1 MTMQAGFFDGEER
14 LAWLSAAG
22 DPLERL
28 AAVVDFELFR
38 GELERALKRSN
49 RARGGRPPY
58 DAVLMFRVLVLQTL
72 YTLSDDQTEYQ
83 LRDRLSFM
91 RFVGLALH
99 EPVPDAKTIWLY
111 REQLVR
117 VGSLQRLFARFD
129 RVLREKGYLA
139 MGGQIVDATIIE
151 ARRPRLT
158 QAEKETIKGGGV
170 PAEWKPARRSQI
182 DRDGRWTLK
191 RGKKREA
198 PPTGTKRMAPSEIV
212 IPAFGYKNHVGIDRT
227 HGFVRRFPVTHAA
240 APDGRELGRLL
251 DGDNLASSVWADTAY
266 RSQANMRLID
276 RRGLVPE
283 FQRRKPRGRP
293 MPAHIRR
300 GNATRARVR
309 ARVEHVFAAEKR
321 RLNLVIRTI
330 APKSPSPIWPTTSPA
345 SRGSR
350 AEQRQR
356 DRQSGRV
363 AKPLPLTCQRGGN
376 TAVIRCPASPQP
388 FLQPGISRC
397 PERSDFFNSLLDL
410 E

>member
-1 MTMQAGFFDGEER
+1 MAGQPGFFDSDER

-28 AAVVDFELFR
+28 AVVVDFELFR
-38 GELERALKRSN
+38 GELERSLRRSD
-49 RARGGRPPY
+49 RSKGGRPPY
-58 DAVLMFRVLVLQTL
+58 DAVLMFKVLVLQAL

-91 RFVGLALH
+91 RFIGLALH

-117 VGSLQRLFARFD
+117 AGALKRLFARFD

-158 QAEKETIKGGGV
+158 EAEKETIKGGGV
-170 PAEWKPARRSQI
+170 PAEWKPARRAQI

-191 RGKKREA
+191 RGKKRQGPA
-198 PPTGTKRMAPSEIV
+198 AGGGQKRAMLSELV

-227 HGFVRRFPVTHAA
+227 HGFVRRFTVTHAA

-266 RSQANMRLID
+266 RSEANLQLLD

-283 FQRRKPRGRP
+283 FQRRKPRGKS

-300 GNATRARVR
+300 GNTTRARVR

-321 RLNLVIRTI
+321 RLHLVIRTI
-330 APKSPSPIWPTTSPA
+330 GQA
-345 SRGSR
+345 R
-350 AEQRQR
+350 ATAKITLANLAYNFTRLAWLTRQ
-356 DRQSGRV
+356 
-363 AKPLPLTCQRGGN
+363 A
-376 TAVIRCPASPQP
+376 AAA
-388 FLQPGISRC
+388 
-397 PERSDFFNSLLDL
+397 
-410 E
+410 